1 MTRLSAARLRRVLE
15 AAGRV
20 ASCEDL
26 PTLRAE
32 VLDTI
37 RGLVPCDIASYNEIA
52 RGAPPIVVSDPG
64 NILDEQAAAVF
75 ESLAW
80 QNPLI
85 AYYAETGAEHGVRFS
100 DFLSRRELH
109 RLDIYQLVY
118 KPLGIE
124 HQLATAISAPGTGVI
139 GVALNRCRADFT
151 EDDVA
156 MLDLLRPFLQASYTR
171 LTELDQAHWMLAALD
186 EDDSTRAV
194 LLIDGGGT
202 ILKAT
207 PAAEQLLQAQAPTQL
222 PAALRTWF
230 AAVNTNEAGRCDVS
244 LVFAHGRRLLRAR
257 RSHAASDR
265 LHTIVISVV
274 RGAELRLGAQA
285 LGLSRR
291 ECQALELAGSG
302 AAATQ
307 IAARLGIST
316 RTAQKHLEHI
326 YRKLEVTNRAHAI
339 QRVLAVAADG
349 ATRSPVARADTA
361 GARSSTYLDEQQLR
375 EADPARPN
383 KPQPV
388 SGPPLAR
395 APTASP

>member
-1 MTRLSAARLRRVLE
+1 M
-15 AAGRV
+15 
-20 ASCEDL
+20 
-26 PTLRAE
+26 
-32 VLDTI
+32 LDTI

-64 NILDEQAAAVF
+64 NILDEHAAAVF

-171 LTELDQAHWMLAALD
+171 LTELDQAYWMLTALD

-222 PAALRTWF
+222 PAALQTWL
-230 AAVNTNEAGRCDVS
+230 AAANTNQAGRCDVS

-257 RSHAASDR
+257 QSHAATDDR

-291 ECQALELAGSG
+291 ECQVLELAGSG
-302 AAATQ
+302 APATQ

-339 QRVLAVAADG
+339 QRVLVVAADG
-349 ATRSPVARADTA
+349 ATRSPVARADTT

-375 EADPARPN
+375 EADPARPK

-388 SGPPLAR
+388 SGSTAR
-395 APTASP
+395 ARPDRFPLRKRSSP